1 MQPLS
6 GCSVARLSRPA
17 GREVCKVRI
26 LYVIIMYIVYI
37 LFSESSLK
45 YYTGQ
50 TDNLENRL
58 RRHNSG
64 LSLSTKSGKPCEI
77 IYEIGFPM
85 RSEAMLL
92 EKKIKKRGAKR
103 YLEDIGFF

>member
-1 MQPLS
+1 
-6 GCSVARLSRPA
+6 
-17 GREVCKVRI
+17 
-26 LYVIIMYIVYI
+26 MYTVYI
-37 LFSESSLK
+37 LFSKNSLK

-58 RRHNSG
+58 CRHNSG
-64 LSLSTKSGKPCEI
+64 LSLSTKSAKPWNLT
-77 IYEIGFPM
+77 YQVKFST

-92 EKKIKKRGAKR
+92 EQKIKKRGAKR

>member
-1 MQPLS
+1 M
-6 GCSVARLSRPA
+6 
-17 GREVCKVRI
+17 
-26 LYVIIMYIVYI
+26 IIMYIVYI
-37 LFSESSLK
+37 LFRESSLK